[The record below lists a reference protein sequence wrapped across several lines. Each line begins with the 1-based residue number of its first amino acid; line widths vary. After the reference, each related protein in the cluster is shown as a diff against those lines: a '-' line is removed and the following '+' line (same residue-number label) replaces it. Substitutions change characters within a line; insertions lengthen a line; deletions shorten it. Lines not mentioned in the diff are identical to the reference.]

1 MIDKRKEK
9 RLAFEQKMADYEQKI
24 KKKEQNLNFTN
35 TSMSSLSKQK
45 IIQFIEPSERIE
57 ETSISK

>member
-9 RLAFEQKMADYEQKI
+9 RLAFEQKMADYERKI